1 MLRVVRWL
9 MIFRGAGDACME
21 CAVRIAAF
29 QSRLLYLGR

>member
-9 MIFRGAGDACME
+9 MIFRGAGACME